1 VTHGD
6 PEVLTAAMPTDPDE
20 IESLMAAA

>member
-1 VTHGD
+1 VTAGD

-20 IESLMAAA
+20 IEGLMAAA